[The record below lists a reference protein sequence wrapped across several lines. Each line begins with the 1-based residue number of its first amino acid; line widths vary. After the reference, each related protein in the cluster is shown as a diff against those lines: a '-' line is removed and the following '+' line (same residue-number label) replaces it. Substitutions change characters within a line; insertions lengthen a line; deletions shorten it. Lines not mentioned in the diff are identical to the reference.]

1 MLFMITY
8 TINVGPDEFAN
19 FWSIVT
25 KIKDVALFPPW
36 QRDFVQGMRQRFRG
50 ERSVTDTLID
60 N

>member
-1 MLFMITY
+1 MITY
-8 TINVGPDEFAN
+8 SINVDPDEFAN

-25 KIKDVALFPPW
+25 KIKDVALFSPW